1 MKTVNKWQKVSKDQ
15 IGLYK
20 KLRRRALNVLV
31 KVDPTCFLR
40 LWHAQLADEKEGSTI
55 RMTSTFI

>member
-1 MKTVNKWQKVSKDQ
+1 MKTINKWQKVSKDQ

-40 LWHAQLADEKEGSTI
+40 LWHAQLVDEKEGSI
-55 RMTSTFI
+55 I